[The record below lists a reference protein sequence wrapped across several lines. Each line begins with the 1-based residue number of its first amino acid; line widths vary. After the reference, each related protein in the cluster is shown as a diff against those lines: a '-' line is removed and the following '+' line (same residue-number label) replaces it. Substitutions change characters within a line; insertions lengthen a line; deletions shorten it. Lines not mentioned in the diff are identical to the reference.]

1 MIYVENVVKTFL
13 GCSFVGRKHLN
24 GTKTHVDATLSKTKT
39 FFYTPN
45 IFGAAINDKTWD
57 KHNYIWNNFAVYY
70 HQIQRNIH
78 PNKQEINSKRV
89 QGTNSD

>member
-1 MIYVENVVKTFL
+1 MRMPLCQKQKHFFTPPIFLELPLMI
-13 GCSFVGRKHLN
+13 KHVTN
-24 GTKTHVDATLSKTKT
+24 
-39 FFYTPN
+39 
-45 IFGAAINDKTWD
+45 
-57 KHNYIWNNFAVYY
+57 NYIWNNFAVYY